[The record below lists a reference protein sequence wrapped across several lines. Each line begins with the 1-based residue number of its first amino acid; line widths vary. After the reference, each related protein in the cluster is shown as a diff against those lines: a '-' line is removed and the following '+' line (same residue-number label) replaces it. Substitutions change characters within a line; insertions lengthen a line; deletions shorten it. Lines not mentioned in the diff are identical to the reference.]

1 MALHKI
7 LDIIVT
13 SKYNLKTTSF
23 EIIFCLVLRFMY
35 MSNRTFFDVWQLNRI
50 VKINE
55 RSSLTT
61 NLPDWSAQAEGHI

>member
-7 LDIIVT
+7 LDIIIT

-23 EIIFCLVLRFMY
+23 EKNFCSVLRFMY
-35 MSNRTFFDVWQLNRI
+35 MINRKYFDAWQLNRI
-50 VKINE
+50 VKISKI
-55 RSSLTT
+55 SSLTT